1 MPREAIIHN
10 SDDSFENNE
19 SNNQDDLTNENA
31 TDSKSALRRN
41 AEEDSALRPKRMDEM
56 IGQRDVFE
64 RIKITVDAALKRRE
78 PLGHILFDGPPGLG
92 KTTFAMCIPAEM
104 GVDFEVRY
112 FLRRFDVMNA
122 LNTAALGPKML
133 TRGKMHFKLGS
144 PVKDKALVKRIFEKC
159 GVEL

>member
-1 MPREAIIHN
+1 MITL
-10 SDDSFENNE
+10 SLSFRNIRRNGR
-19 SNNQDDLTNENA
+19 TNE
-31 TDSKSALRRN
+31 T
-41 AEEDSALRPKRMDEM
+41 
-56 IGQRDVFE
+56 
-64 RIKITVDAALKRRE
+64 
-78 PLGHILFDGPPGLG
+78 
-92 KTTFAMCIPAEM
+92 EM